1 MKKSEIGFLAFAA
14 VIAVLAV
21 PFAGSRA
28 VAQTRNLTGTVVD
41 KQGNPV
47 IGAAVVVEGTTK
59 GTSTGV
65 DGSFSLD
72 GVKENA
78 SLTVSF
84 IGYKTLTTPPL
95 GAKTSITITLEE
107 DTQLLD
113 DVVVIGYGVQRKSDV
128 TGSITSI
135 KEDVFQS
142 RSVENAQQALQGKAP
157 GVQVLSSSAA
167 PGSSPSIRIRGFSSN
182 NSGASEPLYVV
193 DGLKVSDISYLDP
206 SSIESME
213 ILKDGAS
220 AAIYGVEAGNG
231 VILITTKKGKKGEG
245 RIFYDFTYGITSL
258 ARKADLMNAEQYVA
272 YQTAAG
278 NSQVLTPWD
287 GKTDTDWFD
296 VLYGDNGSFQRHT
309 AGIET
314 ANDNGS
320 VYASLSYMDNDGM
333 YYGDKD
339 WMKRI
344 TFQLNGDYKIKKWLT
359 FTTNN
364 TIESSRYQKQTDG
377 VGTGNQAIN
386 PYGMDPLLPA
396 FYDKDNLPAYMTEL
410 IAQQGDD
417 LFMKNGNGDYVAVPF
432 AAKDATSPLTHYY
445 SNTGNHKDFA
455 LRGTSSLI
463 LTPVKGLTVTSR
475 VGYRLESTNYS
486 FYGEPTYMAVSSR
499 TNLQLEGKTT
509 MNRFYMWEN
518 FANYNRTFGKHAIS
532 AMVGMAY
539 QYEWSN
545 YTSGSTNGLTNDA
558 DNFHHLDYASADATK
573 GVGGKV
579 GESSSISYFGR
590 IGYTFDDRYNIMVN
604 FRADAFDRSKLD
616 KKARWGYFPSVSAGW
631 TISNEPFMRD
641 IDPKSLSFL
650 KLRASYGINGNIRTL
665 SGFPYLSS
673 MNVGEYYPMNGQLI
687 TTIYPSD
694 VLANKDL
701 KWETARQVDVGV
713 DARFLNNR
721 LTFGMD
727 FYNKN
732 TVDQLVILTPPLS
745 TGTTSMAKN
754 VGKVNNHGFE
764 FELGWQDQAGE
775 FSYGVNANLATINS
789 EVKKLEG
796 PRILDGIVAFDK
808 GQPMWSYYGWKYL
821 GVDKEDGSA
830 IYYDKDDNGTIDDKD
845 KVYLGSAIPDFTYG
859 ITLNAAY
866 KGFDLTVFGSGSYGG
881 ELMLSAARNTPAANK
896 PSVLWTESWDVMG
909 AKAKYPHP
917 DPIGDKYAGDSSMW
931 LKSGS
936 YFKIKQIQLGYT
948 LPSSITK
955 KIAISRLRV
964 YVSLDNFFCISSY
977 WGMDPE
983 AVSATSAIGM
993 DYGDYPT
1000 PKTLTFG
1007 ANLSF

>member
-1 MKKSEIGFLAFAA
+1 MKKSLLKLAFAA

-881 ELMLSAARNTPAANK
+881 ELVLSAARNTPAANK

>member
-1 MKKSEIGFLAFAA
+1 MKKSLLKLAFAA

-220 AAIYGVEAGNG
+220 AAIYDVEAGNG

-830 IYYDKDDNGTIDDKD
+830 IYYDKDENGTIDDKD

>member
-1 MKKSEIGFLAFAA
+1 MKKSLLKLAFAA

-590 IGYTFDDRYNIMVN
+590 VGYTFDDRYNIMVN

-830 IYYDKDDNGTIDDKD
+830 IYYDKDENGTIDDKD

-881 ELMLSAARNTPAANK
+881 ELMLRAARNTPAANK

>member
-1 MKKSEIGFLAFAA
+1 
-14 VIAVLAV
+14 
-21 PFAGSRA
+21 
-28 VAQTRNLTGTVVD
+28 
-41 KQGNPV
+41 
-47 IGAAVVVEGTTK
+47 
-59 GTSTGV
+59 
-65 DGSFSLD
+65 
-72 GVKENA
+72 
-78 SLTVSF
+78 
-84 IGYKTLTTPPL
+84 
-95 GAKTSITITLEE
+95 
-107 DTQLLD
+107 
-113 DVVVIGYGVQRKSDV
+113 
-128 TGSITSI
+128 
-135 KEDVFQS
+135 
-142 RSVENAQQALQGKAP
+142 
-157 GVQVLSSSAA
+157 
-167 PGSSPSIRIRGFSSN
+167 
-182 NSGASEPLYVV
+182 
-193 DGLKVSDISYLDP
+193 
-206 SSIESME
+206 
-213 ILKDGAS
+213 
-220 AAIYGVEAGNG
+220 
-231 VILITTKKGKKGEG
+231 
-245 RIFYDFTYGITSL
+245 
-258 ARKADLMNAEQYVA
+258 
-272 YQTAAG
+272 
-278 NSQVLTPWD
+278 
-287 GKTDTDWFD
+287 
-296 VLYGDNGSFQRHT
+296 
-309 AGIET
+309 
-314 ANDNGS
+314 
-320 VYASLSYMDNDGM
+320 M

-558 DNFHHLDYASADATK
+558 GNFHHLDYASADATK

-830 IYYDKDDNGTIDDKD
+830 IYYDKDENGTIDDKD

>member
-1 MKKSEIGFLAFAA
+1 MKKSLLKLAFAA

-866 KGFDLTVFGSGSYGG
+866 KGFDLTVFGSGG

>member
-1 MKKSEIGFLAFAA
+1 M
-14 VIAVLAV
+14 
-21 PFAGSRA
+21 
-28 VAQTRNLTGTVVD
+28 
-41 KQGNPV
+41 

-558 DNFHHLDYASADATK
+558 GNFHHLDYASADATK

-830 IYYDKDDNGTIDDKD
+830 IYYDKDENGTIDDKD

>member
-1 MKKSEIGFLAFAA
+1 M
-14 VIAVLAV
+14 
-21 PFAGSRA
+21 
-28 VAQTRNLTGTVVD
+28 
-41 KQGNPV
+41 
-47 IGAAVVVEGTTK
+47 
-59 GTSTGV
+59 
-65 DGSFSLD
+65 
-72 GVKENA
+72 
-78 SLTVSF
+78 
-84 IGYKTLTTPPL
+84 
-95 GAKTSITITLEE
+95 
-107 DTQLLD
+107 
-113 DVVVIGYGVQRKSDV
+113 VVIGYGVQRKSDV

-386 PYGMDPLLPA
+386 PYGMDPLMPA

-830 IYYDKDDNGTIDDKD
+830 IYYDKDENGTIDDKD

>member
-1 MKKSEIGFLAFAA
+1 MKKSLLKLAFAA
-14 VIAVLAV
+14 VIAVLEV

-830 IYYDKDDNGTIDDKD
+830 IYYDKDENGTIDDKD

>member
-1 MKKSEIGFLAFAA
+1 MKKSLLKLAFAA

-128 TGSITSI
+128 TGAITSI

-830 IYYDKDDNGTIDDKD
+830 IYYDKDENGTIDDKD

>member
-1 MKKSEIGFLAFAA
+1 MKKALLKLAFAA

-830 IYYDKDDNGTIDDKD
+830 IYYDKDENGTIDDKD

>member
-1 MKKSEIGFLAFAA
+1 
-14 VIAVLAV
+14 
-21 PFAGSRA
+21 
-28 VAQTRNLTGTVVD
+28 
-41 KQGNPV
+41 
-47 IGAAVVVEGTTK
+47 
-59 GTSTGV
+59 
-65 DGSFSLD
+65 
-72 GVKENA
+72 
-78 SLTVSF
+78 
-84 IGYKTLTTPPL
+84 
-95 GAKTSITITLEE
+95 
-107 DTQLLD
+107 
-113 DVVVIGYGVQRKSDV
+113 
-128 TGSITSI
+128 
-135 KEDVFQS
+135 
-142 RSVENAQQALQGKAP
+142 
-157 GVQVLSSSAA
+157 
-167 PGSSPSIRIRGFSSN
+167 
-182 NSGASEPLYVV
+182 
-193 DGLKVSDISYLDP
+193 
-206 SSIESME
+206 
-213 ILKDGAS
+213 
-220 AAIYGVEAGNG
+220 
-231 VILITTKKGKKGEG
+231 
-245 RIFYDFTYGITSL
+245 
-258 ARKADLMNAEQYVA
+258 
-272 YQTAAG
+272 
-278 NSQVLTPWD
+278 
-287 GKTDTDWFD
+287 
-296 VLYGDNGSFQRHT
+296 
-309 AGIET
+309 
-314 ANDNGS
+314 
-320 VYASLSYMDNDGM
+320 
-333 YYGDKD
+333 
-339 WMKRI
+339 
-344 TFQLNGDYKIKKWLT
+344 
-359 FTTNN
+359 
-364 TIESSRYQKQTDG
+364 
-377 VGTGNQAIN
+377 
-386 PYGMDPLLPA
+386 MDPLLPA

-590 IGYTFDDRYNIMVN
+590 VGYTFDDRYNIMVN

-830 IYYDKDDNGTIDDKD
+830 IYYDKDENGTIDDKD

>member
-1 MKKSEIGFLAFAA
+1 MKKSLLKLAFAA

-142 RSVENAQQALQGKAP
+142 CSVENAQQALQGKAP

>member
-1 MKKSEIGFLAFAA
+1 M
-14 VIAVLAV
+14 
-21 PFAGSRA
+21 
-28 VAQTRNLTGTVVD
+28 
-41 KQGNPV
+41 
-47 IGAAVVVEGTTK
+47 
-59 GTSTGV
+59 
-65 DGSFSLD
+65 
-72 GVKENA
+72 
-78 SLTVSF
+78 
-84 IGYKTLTTPPL
+84 
-95 GAKTSITITLEE
+95 
-107 DTQLLD
+107 
-113 DVVVIGYGVQRKSDV
+113 VVIGYGVQRKSDV

-830 IYYDKDDNGTIDDKD
+830 IYYDKDDKGTIDDKD

>member
-1 MKKSEIGFLAFAA
+1 MKKSLLKLAFAA

-764 FELGWQDQAGE
+764 FELSWQDQAGE

>member
-1 MKKSEIGFLAFAA
+1 M
-14 VIAVLAV
+14 
-21 PFAGSRA
+21 
-28 VAQTRNLTGTVVD
+28 
-41 KQGNPV
+41 
-47 IGAAVVVEGTTK
+47 
-59 GTSTGV
+59 
-65 DGSFSLD
+65 
-72 GVKENA
+72 
-78 SLTVSF
+78 
-84 IGYKTLTTPPL
+84 
-95 GAKTSITITLEE
+95 
-107 DTQLLD
+107 
-113 DVVVIGYGVQRKSDV
+113 VVIGYGVQRKSDV

-296 VLYGDNGSFQRHT
+296 VLYGDSGSFQRHT

-830 IYYDKDDNGTIDDKD
+830 IYYDKDENGTIDDKD

>member
-1 MKKSEIGFLAFAA
+1 MKKSLLKLAFAA

-775 FSYGVNANLATINS
+775 FSDGVNANLATINS

-830 IYYDKDDNGTIDDKD
+830 IYYDKDENGTIDDKD

>member
-1 MKKSEIGFLAFAA
+1 
-14 VIAVLAV
+14 
-21 PFAGSRA
+21 
-28 VAQTRNLTGTVVD
+28 
-41 KQGNPV
+41 
-47 IGAAVVVEGTTK
+47 
-59 GTSTGV
+59 
-65 DGSFSLD
+65 
-72 GVKENA
+72 
-78 SLTVSF
+78 
-84 IGYKTLTTPPL
+84 
-95 GAKTSITITLEE
+95 
-107 DTQLLD
+107 
-113 DVVVIGYGVQRKSDV
+113 
-128 TGSITSI
+128 
-135 KEDVFQS
+135 
-142 RSVENAQQALQGKAP
+142 
-157 GVQVLSSSAA
+157 
-167 PGSSPSIRIRGFSSN
+167 
-182 NSGASEPLYVV
+182 
-193 DGLKVSDISYLDP
+193 
-206 SSIESME
+206 
-213 ILKDGAS
+213 
-220 AAIYGVEAGNG
+220 
-231 VILITTKKGKKGEG
+231 
-245 RIFYDFTYGITSL
+245 
-258 ARKADLMNAEQYVA
+258 
-272 YQTAAG
+272 
-278 NSQVLTPWD
+278 
-287 GKTDTDWFD
+287 
-296 VLYGDNGSFQRHT
+296 
-309 AGIET
+309 
-314 ANDNGS
+314 
-320 VYASLSYMDNDGM
+320 
-333 YYGDKD
+333 
-339 WMKRI
+339 
-344 TFQLNGDYKIKKWLT
+344 
-359 FTTNN
+359 
-364 TIESSRYQKQTDG
+364 
-377 VGTGNQAIN
+377 
-386 PYGMDPLLPA
+386 
-396 FYDKDNLPAYMTEL
+396 
-410 IAQQGDD
+410 
-417 LFMKNGNGDYVAVPF
+417 
-432 AAKDATSPLTHYY
+432 
-445 SNTGNHKDFA
+445 
-455 LRGTSSLI
+455 
-463 LTPVKGLTVTSR
+463 
-475 VGYRLESTNYS
+475 
-486 FYGEPTYMAVSSR
+486 
-499 TNLQLEGKTT
+499 
-509 MNRFYMWEN
+509 
-518 FANYNRTFGKHAIS
+518 
-532 AMVGMAY
+532 
-539 QYEWSN
+539 
-545 YTSGSTNGLTNDA
+545 
-558 DNFHHLDYASADATK
+558 
-573 GVGGKV
+573 
-579 GESSSISYFGR
+579 
-590 IGYTFDDRYNIMVN
+590 MVN

>member
-1 MKKSEIGFLAFAA
+1 M
-14 VIAVLAV
+14 
-21 PFAGSRA
+21 
-28 VAQTRNLTGTVVD
+28 
-41 KQGNPV
+41 

>member
-1 MKKSEIGFLAFAA
+1 MKKSLLKLAFAA

-509 MNRFYMWEN
+509 MNRFYMWEY

-721 LTFGMD
+721 LIFGMD

-830 IYYDKDDNGTIDDKD
+830 IYYDKDENGTIDDKD

-931 LKSGS
+931 LKRGS

-964 YVSLDNFFCISSY
+964 YVSLDNFFSISSY

>member
-1 MKKSEIGFLAFAA
+1 MKKSLLKLAFAA

-193 DGLKVSDISYLDP
+193 DGLKVSDISYL
-206 SSIESME
+206 ESME

>member
-1 MKKSEIGFLAFAA
+1 M
-14 VIAVLAV
+14 
-21 PFAGSRA
+21 
-28 VAQTRNLTGTVVD
+28 
-41 KQGNPV
+41 
-47 IGAAVVVEGTTK
+47 
-59 GTSTGV
+59 
-65 DGSFSLD
+65 
-72 GVKENA
+72 
-78 SLTVSF
+78 
-84 IGYKTLTTPPL
+84 
-95 GAKTSITITLEE
+95 
-107 DTQLLD
+107 
-113 DVVVIGYGVQRKSDV
+113 VVIGYGVQRKSDV

-231 VILITTKKGKKGEG
+231 VILITTKKGKKGED

-590 IGYTFDDRYNIMVN
+590 VGYTFDDRYNIMVN

-830 IYYDKDDNGTIDDKD
+830 IYYDKDENGTIDDKD

>member
-1 MKKSEIGFLAFAA
+1 MKKSLLKLAFAA

-128 TGSITSI
+128 TGSIATI

-455 LRGTSSLI
+455 LRG
-463 LTPVKGLTVTSR
+463 PSR
-475 VGYRLESTNYS
+475 
-486 FYGEPTYMAVSSR
+486 A
-499 TNLQLEGKTT
+499 
-509 MNRFYMWEN
+509 
-518 FANYNRTFGKHAIS
+518 
-532 AMVGMAY
+532 
-539 QYEWSN
+539 
-545 YTSGSTNGLTNDA
+545 
-558 DNFHHLDYASADATK
+558 
-573 GVGGKV
+573 
-579 GESSSISYFGR
+579 
-590 IGYTFDDRYNIMVN
+590 
-604 FRADAFDRSKLD
+604 
-616 KKARWGYFPSVSAGW
+616 
-631 TISNEPFMRD
+631 
-641 IDPKSLSFL
+641 
-650 KLRASYGINGNIRTL
+650 
-665 SGFPYLSS
+665 
-673 MNVGEYYPMNGQLI
+673 
-687 TTIYPSD
+687 
-694 VLANKDL
+694 
-701 KWETARQVDVGV
+701 
-713 DARFLNNR
+713 
-721 LTFGMD
+721 
-727 FYNKN
+727 
-732 TVDQLVILTPPLS
+732 
-745 TGTTSMAKN
+745 
-754 VGKVNNHGFE
+754 
-764 FELGWQDQAGE
+764 
-775 FSYGVNANLATINS
+775 
-789 EVKKLEG
+789 
-796 PRILDGIVAFDK
+796 
-808 GQPMWSYYGWKYL
+808 
-821 GVDKEDGSA
+821 
-830 IYYDKDDNGTIDDKD
+830 
-845 KVYLGSAIPDFTYG
+845 
-859 ITLNAAY
+859 
-866 KGFDLTVFGSGSYGG
+866 
-881 ELMLSAARNTPAANK
+881 
-896 PSVLWTESWDVMG
+896 
-909 AKAKYPHP
+909 
-917 DPIGDKYAGDSSMW
+917 
-931 LKSGS
+931 
-936 YFKIKQIQLGYT
+936 
-948 LPSSITK
+948 LPS
-955 KIAISRLRV
+955 LR
-964 YVSLDNFFCISSY
+964 
-977 WGMDPE
+977 
-983 AVSATSAIGM
+983 VSATGSNRPITVSTENR
-993 DYGDYPT
+993 PT
-1000 PKTLTFG
+1000 WPYRRVRIC
-1007 ANLSF
+1007 NWRVRPR

>member
-1 MKKSEIGFLAFAA
+1 MKKSLLKLAFAA

-509 MNRFYMWEN
+509 MNRFYMLEN

-590 IGYTFDDRYNIMVN
+590 VGYTFDDRYNIMVN

-830 IYYDKDDNGTIDDKD
+830 IYYDKDENGTIDDKD

>member
-1 MKKSEIGFLAFAA
+1 M
-14 VIAVLAV
+14 
-21 PFAGSRA
+21 
-28 VAQTRNLTGTVVD
+28 
-41 KQGNPV
+41 
-47 IGAAVVVEGTTK
+47 
-59 GTSTGV
+59 
-65 DGSFSLD
+65 
-72 GVKENA
+72 
-78 SLTVSF
+78 
-84 IGYKTLTTPPL
+84 
-95 GAKTSITITLEE
+95 
-107 DTQLLD
+107 
-113 DVVVIGYGVQRKSDV
+113 VVIGYGVQRKSDV

-220 AAIYGVEAGNG
+220 AAIYGGEAGNG

-830 IYYDKDDNGTIDDKD
+830 IYYDKDENGTIDDKD

>member
-1 MKKSEIGFLAFAA
+1 
-14 VIAVLAV
+14 
-21 PFAGSRA
+21 
-28 VAQTRNLTGTVVD
+28 
-41 KQGNPV
+41 
-47 IGAAVVVEGTTK
+47 
-59 GTSTGV
+59 
-65 DGSFSLD
+65 
-72 GVKENA
+72 
-78 SLTVSF
+78 
-84 IGYKTLTTPPL
+84 
-95 GAKTSITITLEE
+95 
-107 DTQLLD
+107 
-113 DVVVIGYGVQRKSDV
+113 
-128 TGSITSI
+128 
-135 KEDVFQS
+135 
-142 RSVENAQQALQGKAP
+142 
-157 GVQVLSSSAA
+157 
-167 PGSSPSIRIRGFSSN
+167 
-182 NSGASEPLYVV
+182 
-193 DGLKVSDISYLDP
+193 
-206 SSIESME
+206 
-213 ILKDGAS
+213 
-220 AAIYGVEAGNG
+220 
-231 VILITTKKGKKGEG
+231 
-245 RIFYDFTYGITSL
+245 
-258 ARKADLMNAEQYVA
+258 
-272 YQTAAG
+272 
-278 NSQVLTPWD
+278 
-287 GKTDTDWFD
+287 
-296 VLYGDNGSFQRHT
+296 
-309 AGIET
+309 
-314 ANDNGS
+314 
-320 VYASLSYMDNDGM
+320 MDNDGM

-830 IYYDKDDNGTIDDKD
+830 IYYDKDENGTIDDKD

>member
-1 MKKSEIGFLAFAA
+1 M
-14 VIAVLAV
+14 
-21 PFAGSRA
+21 
-28 VAQTRNLTGTVVD
+28 
-41 KQGNPV
+41 
-47 IGAAVVVEGTTK
+47 
-59 GTSTGV
+59 
-65 DGSFSLD
+65 
-72 GVKENA
+72 
-78 SLTVSF
+78 
-84 IGYKTLTTPPL
+84 
-95 GAKTSITITLEE
+95 
-107 DTQLLD
+107 
-113 DVVVIGYGVQRKSDV
+113 VVIGYGVQRKSDV

-665 SGFPYLSS
+665 SGFPYLAS

-830 IYYDKDDNGTIDDKD
+830 IYYDKDENGTIDDKD

>member
-1 MKKSEIGFLAFAA
+1 MKKSLLKLAFAA

-463 LTPVKGLTVTSR
+463 FTPVKGLTVTSR

-917 DPIGDKYAGDSSMW
+917 DLIGDKYAGDSSMW

>member
-1 MKKSEIGFLAFAA
+1 
-14 VIAVLAV
+14 
-21 PFAGSRA
+21 
-28 VAQTRNLTGTVVD
+28 
-41 KQGNPV
+41 
-47 IGAAVVVEGTTK
+47 
-59 GTSTGV
+59 
-65 DGSFSLD
+65 
-72 GVKENA
+72 
-78 SLTVSF
+78 
-84 IGYKTLTTPPL
+84 
-95 GAKTSITITLEE
+95 
-107 DTQLLD
+107 
-113 DVVVIGYGVQRKSDV
+113 
-128 TGSITSI
+128 
-135 KEDVFQS
+135 
-142 RSVENAQQALQGKAP
+142 
-157 GVQVLSSSAA
+157 
-167 PGSSPSIRIRGFSSN
+167 
-182 NSGASEPLYVV
+182 
-193 DGLKVSDISYLDP
+193 
-206 SSIESME
+206 
-213 ILKDGAS
+213 
-220 AAIYGVEAGNG
+220 
-231 VILITTKKGKKGEG
+231 
-245 RIFYDFTYGITSL
+245 
-258 ARKADLMNAEQYVA
+258 
-272 YQTAAG
+272 
-278 NSQVLTPWD
+278 
-287 GKTDTDWFD
+287 
-296 VLYGDNGSFQRHT
+296 
-309 AGIET
+309 
-314 ANDNGS
+314 
-320 VYASLSYMDNDGM
+320 
-333 YYGDKD
+333 
-339 WMKRI
+339 
-344 TFQLNGDYKIKKWLT
+344 
-359 FTTNN
+359 
-364 TIESSRYQKQTDG
+364 
-377 VGTGNQAIN
+377 
-386 PYGMDPLLPA
+386 
-396 FYDKDNLPAYMTEL
+396 MTEL

-463 LTPVKGLTVTSR
+463 LTPVMGLTVTSR

-732 TVDQLVILTPPLS
+732 PVDQLVILTPPLS

>member
-1 MKKSEIGFLAFAA
+1 MKKSLLKLAFAA

-84 IGYKTLTTPPL
+84 IGYKTLTTPPPL

-830 IYYDKDDNGTIDDKD
+830 IYYDKDENGTIDDKD

>member
-1 MKKSEIGFLAFAA
+1 MKKSLLKLAFAA

-830 IYYDKDDNGTIDDKD
+830 IYYDKDENGTIDDKD

-977 WGMDPE
+977 LGMDPE

>member
-1 MKKSEIGFLAFAA
+1 M
-14 VIAVLAV
+14 
-21 PFAGSRA
+21 
-28 VAQTRNLTGTVVD
+28 
-41 KQGNPV
+41 
-47 IGAAVVVEGTTK
+47 
-59 GTSTGV
+59 
-65 DGSFSLD
+65 
-72 GVKENA
+72 
-78 SLTVSF
+78 
-84 IGYKTLTTPPL
+84 
-95 GAKTSITITLEE
+95 
-107 DTQLLD
+107 
-113 DVVVIGYGVQRKSDV
+113 VVIGYGVQRKSDV

-590 IGYTFDDRYNIMVN
+590 VGYTFDDRYNIMVN

>member
-1 MKKSEIGFLAFAA
+1 MKKSLLKLAFAA

-78 SLTVSF
+78 SLTISF

-475 VGYRLESTNYS
+475 VGYRLELTNYS

-830 IYYDKDDNGTIDDKD
+830 IYYDKDENGTIDDKD

>member
-1 MKKSEIGFLAFAA
+1 
-14 VIAVLAV
+14 
-21 PFAGSRA
+21 
-28 VAQTRNLTGTVVD
+28 
-41 KQGNPV
+41 
-47 IGAAVVVEGTTK
+47 
-59 GTSTGV
+59 
-65 DGSFSLD
+65 
-72 GVKENA
+72 
-78 SLTVSF
+78 
-84 IGYKTLTTPPL
+84 
-95 GAKTSITITLEE
+95 
-107 DTQLLD
+107 
-113 DVVVIGYGVQRKSDV
+113 
-128 TGSITSI
+128 
-135 KEDVFQS
+135 
-142 RSVENAQQALQGKAP
+142 
-157 GVQVLSSSAA
+157 
-167 PGSSPSIRIRGFSSN
+167 
-182 NSGASEPLYVV
+182 
-193 DGLKVSDISYLDP
+193 
-206 SSIESME
+206 
-213 ILKDGAS
+213 
-220 AAIYGVEAGNG
+220 
-231 VILITTKKGKKGEG
+231 
-245 RIFYDFTYGITSL
+245 
-258 ARKADLMNAEQYVA
+258 
-272 YQTAAG
+272 
-278 NSQVLTPWD
+278 
-287 GKTDTDWFD
+287 
-296 VLYGDNGSFQRHT
+296 
-309 AGIET
+309 
-314 ANDNGS
+314 
-320 VYASLSYMDNDGM
+320 MDNDGM

-377 VGTGNQAIN
+377 VGTGNHAIN
-386 PYGMDPLLPA
+386 PYGMDPPLPA

-830 IYYDKDDNGTIDDKD
+830 IYYDKDENGTIDDKD

>member
-1 MKKSEIGFLAFAA
+1 MKKSLLKLAFAA

-193 DGLKVSDISYLDP
+193 DGLKVSDISSLDP

>member
-1 MKKSEIGFLAFAA
+1 MKKSLLKLAFAA

-142 RSVENAQQALQGKAP
+142 RSVENVQQALQGKAP

-830 IYYDKDDNGTIDDKD
+830 IYYDKDENGTIDDKD